1 MVLKRGG
8 RKMYKKRRAARRPY
22 KRPGM
27 RRKYADTHSFKTT
40 SLDTSLTNVDAGSGT
55 FVPKANG
62 QMVLAPNPVTVAGSN
77 RTWLSGVFTFQAQY
91 SNQWTQL
98 NSLFDRYHV
107 NGIKVRFIPEF
118 NVQDGTLVTT
128 IPTIKVVRD
137 MDDNQTSTVGDIWSR
152 RGVERRLDKPFS
164 VYIRK
169 PKVLTSVL
177 AFQGAGGNATVSA
190 GIASPYLNCGNGN
203 VHLLGLKFAIK
214 DWPIVKNSYAPNV
227 VLRTEITYFMTFKQ
241 QINPNLALLPDI
253 GSLLNL
259 EQLAGEPDA
268 VPCENEVKE
277 EVISV

>member
-8 RKMYKKRRAARRPY
+8 RKMYKKRRAVRRGY
-22 KRPGM
+22 KRLGM
-27 RRKYADTHSFKTT
+27 RRSKYADTHSFKTT
-40 SLDTSLTNVDAGSGT
+40 SLDTSLTNIPSGDT
-55 FVPKANG
+55 YIPKANG
-62 QMVLAPNPVTVAGSN
+62 QMVLAANPTTVAGSN

-98 NSLFDRYHV
+98 NSMFDRYHV

-118 NVQDGTLVTT
+118 NVQDSTLITT

-137 MDDNQTSTVGDIWSR
+137 MDDNQTSTVGDLWSR
-152 RGVERRLDKPFS
+152 RGVQRRLDKPFS

-177 AFQGAGGNATVSA
+177 AFQGAGGNSVVSA

-227 VLRTEITYFMTFKQ
+227 VLRTEITYYFTFKQ
-241 QINPNLALLPDI
+241 QINPNLALTAD
-253 GSLLNL
+253 GGQLL
-259 EQLAGEPDA
+259 EEDQLVGEPDA
-268 VPCENEVKE
+268 VPCENE
-277 EVISV
+277 EVLAV